1 MSRTQK
7 LQRYALAALYYATN
21 NVANDYATSPGP
33 WTNESLWLSDET
45 ECDWAHVHCD
55 PENKTQKLI
64 FQKNNLS
71 GKLPP
76 ELALIRDPLHMLD
89 LTSNMIHMKG
99 TDFNVFDGLH
109 NLKHLDLEDNF
120 LEANTGLPQNFKSL
134 TSLEEFKAS
143 YNLMSGPLNN
153 GVLETLQKLTHL
165 EIESN
170 FFTGALPFLEQMPE
184 LTYIYLRR
192 NNLLSHLNFLKG
204 RRLTNL
210 FSIWLDGND
219 ITKTIPTQIGELT
232 TLASIS
238 ITNAS
243 LTGTIPTELAILPLL
258 NRIWLYGN
266 DLNGTVPEA
275 LANIT
280 KLEILEIQDNNIT
293 GTMPKGVCE
302 NIRKSE
308 YENKALVAD
317 CEEVKCN
324 DCCTRCV

>member
-1 MSRTQK
+1 
-7 LQRYALAALYYATN
+7 
-21 NVANDYATSPGP
+21 
-33 WTNESLWLSDET
+33 
-45 ECDWAHVHCD
+45 
-55 PENKTQKLI
+55 
-64 FQKNNLS
+64 
-71 GKLPP
+71 
-76 ELALIRDPLHMLD
+76 
-89 LTSNMIHMKG
+89 
-99 TDFNVFDGLH
+99 
-109 NLKHLDLEDNF
+109 
-120 LEANTGLPQNFKSL
+120 
-134 TSLEEFKAS
+134 
-143 YNLMSGPLNN
+143 
-153 GVLETLQKLTHL
+153 L

-170 FFTGALPFLEQMPE
+170 FFTGALPFLEQMTE
-184 LTYIYLRR
+184 LTYVYLRR
-192 NNLLSHLNFLKG
+192 NNLSSHLNFLKG

-219 ITKTIPTQIGELT
+219 ITQTIPTQIGELT

-293 GTMPKGVCE
+293 GTMPEGVCE

-308 YENKALVAD
+308 YENKALVVD
-317 CEEVKCN
+317 CDEVKCN